1 MQPIQVVNRL
11 QRELEAVV
19 RNYHV
24 LEHRLEAEGISV
36 SSISNME
43 PISTNTEC
51 ALSPEVICL
60 ESVLNTGMLSRDYVY
75 SCKGFELLQ
84 F

>member
-1 MQPIQVVNRL
+1 MSQVVNRL
-11 QRELEAVV
+11 QRELEVVV

-36 SSISNME
+36 SSISQLE

-51 ALSPEVICL
+51 V
-60 ESVLNTGMLSRDYVY
+60 MLSITPTSTHSTSWAIRQ
-75 SCKGFELLQ
+75 GILLCL
-84 F
+84 

>member
-1 MQPIQVVNRL
+1 MASLREVARLVQVVNRL

-36 SSISNME
+36 SSISQLG

-51 ALSPEVICL
+51 APLKI
-60 ESVLNTGMLSRDYVY
+60 
-75 SCKGFELLQ
+75 Q
-84 F
+84 

>member
-1 MQPIQVVNRL
+1 MQVVNRL

-24 LEHRLEAEGISV
+24 LEHHLEAEGISV
-36 SSISNME
+36 SSITQLE

-51 ALSPEVICL
+51 AQNPP
-60 ESVLNTGMLSRDYVY
+60 
-75 SCKGFELLQ
+75 
-84 F
+84 